1 MMQEVERMSKLSN
14 KDRELLQSIQEGV
27 SGVRPITPEW
37 INNIVKSLKER
48 PDVFK
53 QMLKGKGS
61 ALGGMSDEQIE
72 SYIDMG
78 SGMSEFFLQCIAFGI
93 WYLTKAM
100 KPLSELYTTIDKYTF
115 NSARYIFLA
124 FFGVLF
130 YYFAITMFFVL
141 KFLFVQIYAIVLLT
155 YATIMGNNPIATGTE
170 GTTTVLDSTVEG
182 GGGGGVKEVLQQA
195 AATVMNAA
203 TGNTNTNTN
212 KQDDYEF

>member
-48 PDVFK
+48 PVVFK

-124 FFGVLF
+124 FLLPSKVDA
-130 YYFAITMFFVL
+130 FAFTIFCNCFTEKESNDFTNMAL
-141 KFLFVQIYAIVLLT
+141 SGLIAALH
-155 YATIMGNNPIATGTE
+155 ATLCSG
-170 GTTTVLDSTVEG
+170 
-182 GGGGGVKEVLQQA
+182 Q
-195 AATVMNAA
+195 
-203 TGNTNTNTN
+203 
-212 KQDDYEF
+212 